1 MKGLGFNL
9 LKYTEGLRVGKSVI
23 SVCKSDLKRQTEGFY
38 GSEKVAKISHF
49 SDLFTISVKTVFSAV
64 KDAKFSVSYVKG
76 APYFVRRWYT
86 KKVPFLSKTA
96 YKRDSLPAP
105 INFEQYPWDHSPY
118 FLKLLK
124 RKGTNH
130 LIFQTELTMLAM

>member
-86 KKVPFLSKTA
+86 KKVPFPSKTA
-96 YKRDSLPAP
+96 YKRDSPP
-105 INFEQYPWDHSPY
+105 HPP
-118 FLKLLK
+118 
-124 RKGTNH
+124 
-130 LIFQTELTMLAM
+130 